1 MNQTKKVLVALTL
14 TSGFFVAPAALAA
27 DVPSKGYV
35 DFKNED
41 EQLGGSLRIDRV
53 SAINF
58 GTVGLKGDTAVYSA
72 IYTADETGTPGTF
85 LPLNVQTT
93 DNRGTNAGWQL
104 QVKHSRQF
112 SEIDAE
118 GNLVPDGSILTNSTL
133 EFTST
138 SAVDNAAISEVG
150 KLGPSGFKSET
161 VLNDSFKT
169 VVNADE
175 GEGVGSWKL
184 LFGAVSDTASTES
197 TPVHSDTVKLTVP
210 GSTQKKENVNYE
222 AELTWTLLATPE
234 I

>member
-1 MNQTKKVLVALTL
+1 MNRTKKILVALTL
-14 TSGFFVAPAALAA
+14 TTGFFIAPAALAA

-41 EQLGGSLRIDRV
+41 EQLGGSLRIDRI

-58 GTVGLKGDTAVYSA
+58 GTVGLKGDTAVYPA
-72 IYTADETGTPGTF
+72 IYTADETGAPGTF

-112 SEIDAE
+112 SEIDAAGE
-118 GNLVPDGSILTNSTL
+118 LVPDGSVLTNATL

-138 SAVDNAAISEVG
+138 SAVDSAAIIEAG

-169 VVNADE
+169 VVNADT
-175 GEGVGSWKL
+175 GEGVGSWNL
-184 LFGAVSDTASTES
+184 LFGTVSDTASTET
-197 TPVHSDTVKLTVP
+197 TPITNENVKLTVP